1 MRRDEVVRQLRA
13 LPKLRMEVSRME
25 AALETLSEDERE
37 IIEKM
42 MVNPK
47 PGAGEKLCEMLC
59 VEIATVYR
67 RRNKALKKLGNFM
80 SEMR

>member
-13 LPKLRMEVSRME
+13 LPKLRAELDRIE
-25 AALETLSEDERE
+25 TALDTLTEDERE

-42 MVNPK
+42 MVNPR
-47 PGAGEKLCEMLC
+47 PGAGDKLCEILC
-59 VEIATVYR
+59 VELATVYR
-67 RRNKALKKLGNFM
+67 RRNKALKKLGNFL